1 MNLMKN
7 NNIQIASIA
16 PHIVCKICIWK
27 VNETER
33 LFLRRTDFLSDK
45 SLWDR
50 FKTKI
55 LCLFFHIIYFS

>member
-1 MNLMKN
+1 MKN
-7 NNIQIASIA
+7 SNIQIASID

-50 FKTKI
+50 FKTKNSI
-55 LCLFFHIIYFS
+55 FIFPHNIFPVGF